1 MVGKPTWAPE
11 TGICRPPH
19 WPLVWWGDVMV
30 ANNCH
35 NRDSWEELREPG
47 EDKTGDLGDIFLP
60 RRGGTSMC
68 DVCPENKGDVGL
80 QPCHGFKGGETGGLS
95 QP

>member
-60 RRGGTSMC
+60 R
-68 DVCPENKGDVGL
+68 
-80 QPCHGFKGGETGGLS
+80 
-95 QP
+95 